1 MIAARSV
8 HLPYPKP
15 SAFCAQAAGQK
26 AMSDEKPNV
35 TDLTDNCS
43 EAFLA
48 EIPCGVCVVRADERL
63 TIVLAN
69 ACFFEMFGYENAAA
83 AAADGFLGVLDRAG
97 RTDDSEGRRALRR
110 VLEGEL
116 TANAEARLRHR
127 DGSLF
132 WATARLRRTQLFGGG
147 LICAFVD
154 VTSQKEGEEALRIRE
169 EEYRI
174 AVRQSGKLVL
184 RYDFQSRNIRLTPE
198 SASLFGLET
207 IGGLPES
214 MIACGIVRPDS
225 VDAFY
230 RLFDEVNEGNAP
242 SGGTV
247 LRLNLDPKISAGSW
261 YRTDYSII
269 YNRDGAPVQAV
280 VSLQDV
286 SQQHE
291 RELAYKKWEKNYAAL
306 PQGSIAYLEFDL
318 TMNRF
323 EQVRGGLIDSFPAGV
338 EHTMEGI
345 VRYFC
350 DRFVQE
356 DDRARLRAYAAR
368 ERLLTEYFAGGDA
381 GEAEY
386 RHQRANGSYGWVR
399 VSAQILPDPYSSNLR
414 AFLLFRDIDS
424 QKREEISVRDRLST
438 DELTGVLN
446 RKAFIE
452 QAGTV
457 ILSGDADARHAFVMV
472 DVDHFKRINDRFGH
486 GYGDRVLIRV
496 AETLRAA
503 LRANDLVARLGGDEF
518 ALFLL
523 GIAGREALMAKLE
536 YLREQICQRV
546 SSDVIISCS
555 FGAACCPQDG
565 RMFDELYFKADV
577 ALYAAKERGRN
588 CACIFEGG
596 MQPPDEAAE

>member
-1 MIAARSV
+1 MPND
-8 HLPYPKP
+8 LP
-15 SAFCAQAAGQK
+15 
-26 AMSDEKPNV
+26 NT
-35 TDLTDNCS
+35 TDFLNSCS

-48 EIPCGVCVVRADERL
+48 EIPCGVCVARADERL
-63 TIVLAN
+63 TLVLAN
-69 ACFFEMFGYENAAA
+69 ACFYEMFGYENAEQ
-83 AAADGFLGVLDRAG
+83 AAADGFFGILDRAG
-97 RTDDSEGRRALRR
+97 RTDDSEARRALRR
-110 VLEGEL
+110 VLDGEPS
-116 TANAEARLRHR
+116 ANAEARLRHR

-132 WATARLRRTQLFGGG
+132 WATARLRRTQLFGGT

-154 VTSQKEGEEALRIRE
+154 TTTLKEGEEALRIRE

-184 RYDFQSRNIRLTPE
+184 RFDFRSQTVRLTPE
-198 SASLFGLET
+198 SAALFGLET
-207 IGGLPES
+207 IGSLPES
-214 MIACGIVRPDS
+214 LIACGVVRPDS

-230 RLFDEVNEGNAP
+230 RLYDEINEGKSP
-242 SGGTV
+242 SGGMV

-261 YRTDYSII
+261 FRTDYSII
-269 YNRDGAPVQAV
+269 YNRDGAPAQAV

-306 PQGSIAYLEFDL
+306 PQESIAYLEFDV

-323 EQVRGGLIDSFPAGV
+323 EQVRGGLIGAFPAGI
-338 EHTMEGI
+338 EHTMESI

-350 DRFVQE
+350 DRFVHE

-368 ERLLTEYFAGGDA
+368 ERLLTEYFAGGDP
-381 GEAEY
+381 GEIEY
-386 RHQRANGSYGWVR
+386 RHQLQNGSYGWVR
-399 VSAQILPDPYSSNLR
+399 VSAQMLPDPYSSNLR
-414 AFLLFRDIDS
+414 VFLLFRDIDS
-424 QKREEISVRDRLST
+424 QKREELSVRDRLST
-438 DELTGVLN
+438 DELTSVLN

-452 QAGTV
+452 QTGAE
-457 ILSGDADARHAFVMV
+457 ILSGDADVRHAFVMV

-523 GIAGREALMAKLE
+523 NVAGREALTAKLE

-546 SSDVIISCS
+546 SSDVVISCS
-555 FGAACCPQDG
+555 FGASSCPQDG
-565 RMFDELYFKADV
+565 RTFDELYFKADV

-596 MQPPDEAAE
+596 MQPQSAAEKPEG